1 MTTIDDA
8 LQAWDDGYHFKP
20 LRGRKAKVAFTGVR
34 VPTSPPKSKRMG
46 GAAAARSRLKGIVRK
61 APEVM
66 VKVSGGGKGMR
77 AIKAHMDYISRNG
90 DVVLENE
97 AGEIFD
103 GKEAVRSLRD
113 DWKFGQYGIPEESHR
128 KEAFNIVLS
137 MPPGTDRKSVTDAAR
152 EFAKREFAG
161 NFHYVFATHDDEKHP
176 HVHLCV
182 NAQGDDGTRLNPR
195 KADLQRWR
203 EGFAEALRE
212 HGIEANAT
220 PRLVR
225 GARRKT
231 RRQAGVHMN
240 DQQRRIEP
248 EIRPPIHSPK
258 VIQGYADLAAAITK
272 TLTSTSEPKTD
283 EERARIND
291 DKVLALEIVKVVS
304 DMVPRGTAEKQRNAP
319 SPEERQIEPGRS
331 LTRELTS
338 KKPSHER

>member
-1 MTTIDDA
+1 MTMIDDA
-8 LQAWDDGYHFKP
+8 LQAWDDKCHFKP
-20 LRGRKAKVAFTGVR
+20 LRGRAAKMAFTGIR
-34 VPTSPPKSKRMG
+34 VPASTPKVKRVN
-46 GAAAARSRLKGIVRK
+46 GAVAARARLKGIVRK
-61 APEVM
+61 TPEVM

-97 AGEIFD
+97 VGEIFH
-103 GKEAVRSLRD
+103 GKEAVRDLRD
-113 DWKFGQYGIPEESHR
+113 DWKFGQYGIPEESQR

-152 EFAKREFAG
+152 EFAKSEFGG

-182 NAQGDDGTRLNPR
+182 NAQGIDGTRLNPR

-225 GARRKT
+225 GARRRT
-231 RRQAGVHMN
+231 RRQPALHV
-240 DQQRRIEP
+240 DASQRRGESP
-248 EIRPPIHSPK
+248 ERASKAAPK
-258 VIQGYADLAAAITK
+258 VVNGYAVLAKALAQGDQEDRQLATGIVETVR
-272 TLTSTSEPKTD
+272 SMVAPNRSEPTGPAMKPR
-283 EERARIND
+283 EPA
-291 DKVLALEIVKVVS
+291 S
-304 DMVPRGTAEKQRNAP
+304 DAP
-319 SPEERQIEPGRS
+319 QVDRMPAN
-331 LTRELTS
+331 
-338 KKPSHER
+338 KNPSHER

>member
-20 LRGRKAKVAFTGVR
+20 LRGRKAKVAFTGIR
-34 VPTSPPKSKRMG
+34 VPASHPKSKRTS

-137 MPPGTDRKSVTDAAR
+137 MPPGTDRKAVTDAAR
-152 EFAKREFAG
+152 EFAKREFAS

-231 RRQAGVHMN
+231 RRQPALHAN
-240 DQQRRIEP
+240 ASRRRADSP
-248 EIRPPIHSPK
+248 EQAPK
-258 VIQGYADLAAAITK
+258 ASSKVVKGYAALAKALAQGDQEDRRLATGIVETVRGIAATGNPDR
-272 TLTSTSEPKTD
+272 TSHAIKPHQSDRAAVDPQPSNRTPTD
-283 EERARIND
+283 
-291 DKVLALEIVKVVS
+291 
-304 DMVPRGTAEKQRNAP
+304 
-319 SPEERQIEPGRS
+319 
-331 LTRELTS
+331 
-338 KKPSHER
+338 KKPSYER

>member
-8 LQAWDDGYHFKP
+8 LQAWDDRYHFKS

-34 VPTSPPKSKRMG
+34 VPAPSPKQKRVG

-90 DVVLENE
+90 DVALENE
-97 AGEIFD
+97 AGEIFH
-103 GKEAVRSLRD
+103 GKEEVRSLRD

-152 EFAKREFAG
+152 EFAKSEFGG
-161 NFHYVFATHDDEKHP
+161 NFHYVFATHDDEAHP

-231 RRQAGVHMN
+231 RRQPALHAN
-240 DQQRRIEP
+240 APQRPGESP
-248 EIRPPIHSPK
+248 EHTFKSSPK
-258 VIQGYADLAAAITK
+258 VVKGYEALAKALVLGDREDRQLATSIVETVRGMVVTSGSERTGQATKSPDRTRHAHDSASEQHADRFTA
-272 TLTSTSEPKTD
+272 
-283 EERARIND
+283 
-291 DKVLALEIVKVVS
+291 DKK
-304 DMVPRGTAEKQRNAP
+304 P
-319 SPEERQIEPGRS
+319 SPER
-331 LTRELTS
+331 
-338 KKPSHER
+338 

>member
-8 LQAWDDGYHFKP
+8 LKAWDDSYHFKP
-20 LRGRKAKVAFTGVR
+20 LRGRKAKLAFTGIR
-34 VPTSPPKSKRMG
+34 VPASSPKPKRVSG
-46 GAAAARSRLKGIVRK
+46 VVAARNRVKGIVRK
-61 APEVM
+61 SPEVM
-66 VKVSGGGKGMR
+66 VKISGGGKGMR

-90 DVVLENE
+90 DVALENE
-97 AGEIFD
+97 AGEIFH
-103 GKEAVRSLRD
+103 GKEEVRSLRD

-137 MPPGTDRKSVTDAAR
+137 MPPGTDRKAVTDAAR
-152 EFAKREFAG
+152 EFAKNEFGG

-212 HGIEANAT
+212 YGIEANAT
-220 PRLVR
+220 PRRMR

-231 RRQAGVHMN
+231 RRQAALHVDG
-240 DQQRRIEP
+240 QRRRLESP
-248 EIRPPIHSPK
+248 EASFK
-258 VIQGYADLAAAITK
+258 
-272 TLTSTSEPKTD
+272 
-283 EERARIND
+283 
-291 DKVLALEIVKVVS
+291 
-304 DMVPRGTAEKQRNAP
+304 P
-319 SPEERQIEPGRS
+319 SPNAIKGYEALAKALAQGDQEDRRLAVGVVETVRGMVASGGPDRAGLAPTQKQSTHEARSVPDTHNAGR
-331 LTRELTS
+331 LPAD